1 MSINEIHF
9 MREILV
15 TDSRGKIVP
24 TMQASYSNASCVNP
38 IYKNVAFYDHAAVS
52 KLYHELGGSRH
63 EGAQMG
69 ATVVIPN
76 RSRWANLWRISAA
89 EVQVISSPVSEE
101 LSEKAKNLRAQ
112 NTRARNSLMR
122 D

>member
-15 TDSRGKIVP
+15 TDSRGKVVP

-38 IYKNVAFYDHAAVS
+38 VFKDVAFYDHAEVS
-52 KLYHELGGSRH
+52 KLYHELGGGRR
-63 EGAQMG
+63 EGALKG

-89 EVQVISSPVSEE
+89 EVQVISSPVPEE
-101 LSEKAKNLRAQ
+101 LSEQSKSLRQQ
-112 NTRARNSLMR
+112 NARARNSLMR